1 MKPLIIWNYSALS
14 QFIWQKQSNLLKCK
28 LCIVQNCFRAQNTR
42 YVKLMTPI
50 EFVQTK
56 FIRWLLGVNKFCS
69 SNACRSEVGRFP
81 MRTKTKCRAIKYWLK
96 FCEPEHQNK
105 LSGIA
110 FTDQIGQDKKEL
122 WPSKLKRLL
131 NLAGLGDIW
140 SAKTNTPAIMS
151 YIRQRLL
158 DIEQQTWTSEIHN
171 DEPA

>member
-1 MKPLIIWNYSALS
+1 
-14 QFIWQKQSNLLKCK
+14 
-28 LCIVQNCFRAQNTR
+28 
-42 YVKLMTPI
+42 MTPI

-151 YIRQRLL
+151 HIIWILLTFSAQEAQIPAARWVLQKHFKKDLNARSGISRYQRNYHAVVSSLKL
-158 DIEQQTWTSEIHN
+158 KD
-171 DEPA
+171 